1 MVVRGPHCFPEYAV
15 QVCLRFLWLFSA
27 HACTCRVV
35 PESSSVTLTVL
46 LSHLTQ
52 ISVVNTAFENN
63 NVKGKISPVC
73 EDLQVA

>member
-1 MVVRGPHCFPEYAV
+1 
-15 QVCLRFLWLFSA
+15 
-27 HACTCRVV
+27 VV